1 MYDQF
6 YGFTGRPFQLT
17 PDPNFYFESGTH
29 RKAMSYLGYGLAQ
42 GEGFIVI
49 TGDVGAGKTT
59 LVGHLMN
66 TIDPNRLTAVKL
78 VSTQVEGDD
87 LLRLVAEQFGLDWE
101 GESKAE
107 LLRSMEQYLREQARA
122 GRRTLLIV
130 DEGQNLAISALEE
143 LRMLS
148 NFQLGGHSLL
158 QIFLLGQ
165 PEFRQTLF
173 HSPQLEQLRQRVI
186 ATHHLDPME
195 PEEVEPYILHRLG
208 KVGWTG
214 NPSFSP
220 DAFEEIFDYSEGV
233 PRKLNVLV
241 SRILLFGAVEQQ
253 HRITAQHVRDVVAE
267 IEADRG
273 IDAKTLAPP
282 APLEPAFA
290 APAPAPAAFAPA
302 PVASLAA
309 MATPA
314 PKPEPIWVEAEV
326 DEEPFDLVE
335 AFVEPEPE
343 AEPVVE
349 PVVVDVEPEVEPAPF
364 AAPVAEAEAPLEWP
378 AAVVAEP
385 VAEPEEESVEAAP
398 PPFAAPVEEAPILG
412 LERLSMRAALEEVDI
427 LPPSHGATSFVEARS
442 LVAEQLG
449 LAPAAP
455 AELEAV
461 VEAEPVAQAPR
472 FTIAPDPDWVAIE
485 PEAQV
490 FAPAEAFADPAPVE
504 AKIEA
509 DGEIEPEVQAE
520 TDAPVAAPIDD
531 EDLVAL
537 QRQIAG
543 LEARIAEQDVA
554 LRRVLDLL
562 IDWVER
568 DPANAPDPTLS
579 QTWAA

>member
-17 PDPNFYFESGTH
+17 PDPHFYFESGTH

-87 LLRLVAEQFGLDWE
+87 LLRLVAEQFGIEWE
-101 GESKAE
+101 GQSKAE
-107 LLRSMEQYLREQARA
+107 MLRSMEEYLREQARA

-173 HSPQLEQLRQRVI
+173 HSPTLEQLRQRVI

-241 SRILLFGAVEQQ
+241 SRLLLYGAVEQMN
-253 HRITAQHVRDVVAE
+253 RITAQNVRSVIAE

-273 IDAKTLAPP
+273 IDASTLAPLPVDEIVAAAATAVAPTP
-282 APLEPAFA
+282 APFVAPTA
-290 APAPAPAAFAPA
+290 ANETAREWPLPVAAA
-302 PVASLAA
+302 PVAAA
-309 MATPA
+309 
-314 PKPEPIWVEAEV
+314 
-326 DEEPFDLVE
+326 
-335 AFVEPEPE
+335 
-343 AEPVVE
+343 
-349 PVVVDVEPEVEPAPF
+349 PAPF
-364 AAPVAEAEAPLEWP
+364 AAPT
-378 AAVVAEP
+378 EP
-385 VAEPEEESVEAAP
+385 
-398 PPFAAPVEEAPILG
+398 APVVTPTASEA
-412 LERLSMRAALEEVDI
+412 
-427 LPPSHGATSFVEARS
+427 
-442 LVAEQLG
+442 
-449 LAPAAP
+449 APAAP
-455 AELEAV
+455 TIDPEQLAALE
-461 VEAEPVAQAPR
+461 
-472 FTIAPDPDWVAIE
+472 
-485 PEAQV
+485 
-490 FAPAEAFADPAPVE
+490 
-504 AKIEA
+504 K
-509 DGEIEPEVQAE
+509 
-520 TDAPVAAPIDD
+520 
-531 EDLVAL
+531 
-537 QRQIAG
+537 QIAS
-543 LEARIAEQDVA
+543 LEERLVEQDAA

-562 IDWVER
+562 IEWVER
-568 DPANAPDPTLS
+568 DPDNAPNPANS
-579 QTWAA
+579 RTWAA

>member
-17 PDPNFYFESGTH
+17 PDPHFYFESGTH

-87 LLRLVAEQFGLDWE
+87 LLRLVAEQFGVEWE
-101 GESKAE
+101 GQSKAE
-107 LLRSMEQYLREQARA
+107 LLRSIEQYLREEARA
-122 GRRTLLIV
+122 GKRTLLIV

-173 HSPQLEQLRQRVI
+173 HSPALEQLRQRVI

-241 SRILLFGAVEQQ
+241 SRLLLYGAVEQMR
-253 HRITAQHVRDVVAE
+253 RITAQNVRSVVAE

-273 IDAKTLAPP
+273 LDASTLAPLP
-282 APLEPAFA
+282 
-290 APAPAPAAFAPA
+290 
-302 PVASLAA
+302 
-309 MATPA
+309 
-314 PKPEPIWVEAEV
+314 VEA
-326 DEEPFDLVE
+326 
-335 AFVEPEPE
+335 
-343 AEPVVE
+343 VVAAAADAVA
-349 PVVVDVEPEVEPAPF
+349 PTAVSPPAN
-364 AAPVAEAEAPLEWP
+364 EAPLEWP
-378 AAVVAEP
+378 QRVAEP
-385 VAEPEEESVEAAP
+385 IATDERA
-398 PPFAAPVEEAPILG
+398 PFAAPAEPTPEIILTPPDSEEP
-412 LERLSMRAALEEVDI
+412 D
-427 LPPSHGATSFVEARS
+427 
-442 LVAEQLG
+442 
-449 LAPAAP
+449 LAP
-455 AELEAV
+455 E
-461 VEAEPVAQAPR
+461 
-472 FTIAPDPDWVAIE
+472 IAI
-485 PEAQV
+485 
-490 FAPAEAFADPAPVE
+490 
-504 AKIEA
+504 
-509 DGEIEPEVQAE
+509 
-520 TDAPVAAPIDD
+520 DAPVKAIAAVDP
-531 EDLVAL
+531 EQLEAL
-537 QRQIAG
+537 QRQIVS
-543 LEARIAEQDVA
+543 LEERLVEQDAA

-562 IDWVER
+562 IEWVER
-568 DPANAPDPTLS
+568 DPDNAPNPATS
-579 QTWAA
+579 RTWAA

>member
-87 LLRLVAEQFGLDWE
+87 LLRLVAEQFGIEWE
-101 GESKAE
+101 GQSKAE

-122 GRRTLLIV
+122 GKRTLLIV

-173 HSPQLEQLRQRVI
+173 HSPTLEQLRQRVI

-241 SRILLFGAVEQQ
+241 SRLLLYGAVEQMN
-253 HRITAQHVRDVVAE
+253 RITAQNVRSVVAE

-273 IDAKTLAPP
+273 IDASTLAPLP
-282 APLEPAFA
+282 VEEVVAAAATAVAP
-290 APAPAPAAFAPA
+290 
-302 PVASLAA
+302 
-309 MATPA
+309 T
-314 PKPEPIWVEAEV
+314 
-326 DEEPFDLVE
+326 
-335 AFVEPEPE
+335 
-343 AEPVVE
+343 
-349 PVVVDVEPEVEPAPF
+349 PAPF
-364 AAPVAEAEAPLEWP
+364 AAPMPANETPEWPQRAAEPATESPAPFAMPAEPAQVITLTPPASEETAPEAVEAPP
-378 AAVVAEP
+378 
-385 VAEPEEESVEAAP
+385 
-398 PPFAAPVEEAPILG
+398 
-412 LERLSMRAALEEVDI
+412 
-427 LPPSHGATSFVEARS
+427 
-442 LVAEQLG
+442 
-449 LAPAAP
+449 PAAP
-455 AELEAV
+455 A
-461 VEAEPVAQAPR
+461 
-472 FTIAPDPDWVAIE
+472 IDPEHLAAL
-485 PEAQV
+485 EAQV
-490 FAPAEAFADPAPVE
+490 AS
-504 AKIEA
+504 
-509 DGEIEPEVQAE
+509 
-520 TDAPVAAPIDD
+520 
-531 EDLVAL
+531 
-537 QRQIAG
+537 
-543 LEARIAEQDVA
+543 LEERLIEQDAA

-562 IDWVER
+562 IEWVER
-568 DPANAPDPTLS
+568 DPDNAPNPATS
-579 QTWAA
+579 RTWAA

>member
-1 MYDQF
+1 MYDQY

-17 PDPNFYFESGTH
+17 PDPHFYFESGTH

-66 TIDPNRLTAVKL
+66 TIDPSRLTAVKL

-87 LLRLVAEQFGLDWE
+87 LLRLVAEQFGIEWE

-122 GRRTLLIV
+122 GKRTLLIV

-173 HSPQLEQLRQRVI
+173 HSPTLEQLRQRVI

-241 SRILLFGAVEQQ
+241 SRLLLYGAVEQMN
-253 HRITAQHVRDVVAE
+253 RITAQNVRSVVAE

-273 IDAKTLAPP
+273 IDAATLAPLP
-282 APLEPAFA
+282 VEEVVAAAATIA
-290 APAPAPAAFAPA
+290 AP
-302 PVASLAA
+302 
-309 MATPA
+309 T
-314 PKPEPIWVEAEV
+314 
-326 DEEPFDLVE
+326 
-335 AFVEPEPE
+335 
-343 AEPVVE
+343 
-349 PVVVDVEPEVEPAPF
+349 PAPF
-364 AAPVAEAEAPLEWP
+364 AAPAANETGPKWPRRAGEPAAEA
-378 AAVVAEP
+378 VAP
-385 VAEPEEESVEAAP
+385 VA
-398 PPFAAPVEEAPILG
+398 
-412 LERLSMRAALEEVDI
+412 
-427 LPPSHGATSFVEARS
+427 
-442 LVAEQLG
+442 
-449 LAPAAP
+449 APAAP
-455 AELEAV
+455 AVDPEHLAALEQQ
-461 VEAEPVAQAPR
+461 VAS
-472 FTIAPDPDWVAIE
+472 
-485 PEAQV
+485 
-490 FAPAEAFADPAPVE
+490 
-504 AKIEA
+504 
-509 DGEIEPEVQAE
+509 
-520 TDAPVAAPIDD
+520 
-531 EDLVAL
+531 
-537 QRQIAG
+537 
-543 LEARIAEQDVA
+543 LEARLIEQDEA

-562 IDWVER
+562 IEWVER
-568 DPANAPDPTLS
+568 DPENAPNPAKS

>member
-17 PDPNFYFESGTH
+17 PDPNFYVESGTH

-87 LLRLVAEQFGLDWE
+87 LLRLVAEQFGIEWE

-122 GRRTLLIV
+122 GKRTLLIV

-173 HSPQLEQLRQRVI
+173 HSPTLEQLRQRVI

-241 SRILLFGAVEQQ
+241 SRLLLYGAVEQMN
-253 HRITAQHVRDVVAE
+253 RITAQNVRSVVAE

-273 IDAKTLAPP
+273 IDASTLAPLP
-282 APLEPAFA
+282 VEDVVAAAATAVAP
-290 APAPAPAAFAPA
+290 
-302 PVASLAA
+302 
-309 MATPA
+309 T
-314 PKPEPIWVEAEV
+314 
-326 DEEPFDLVE
+326 
-335 AFVEPEPE
+335 
-343 AEPVVE
+343 
-349 PVVVDVEPEVEPAPF
+349 PAPF
-364 AAPVAEAEAPLEWP
+364 AAPTAANEAPEWP
-378 AAVVAEP
+378 QRAVEPAEP
-385 VAEPEEESVEAAP
+385 AQVITLTPPAAESDVPEAVEAP
-398 PPFAAPVEEAPILG
+398 P
-412 LERLSMRAALEEVDI
+412 
-427 LPPSHGATSFVEARS
+427 
-442 LVAEQLG
+442 
-449 LAPAAP
+449 PAAP
-455 AELEAV
+455 A
-461 VEAEPVAQAPR
+461 
-472 FTIAPDPDWVAIE
+472 IDPEHLAAL
-485 PEAQV
+485 EAQV
-490 FAPAEAFADPAPVE
+490 ASLEE
-504 AKIEA
+504 R
-509 DGEIEPEVQAE
+509 
-520 TDAPVAAPIDD
+520 
-531 EDLVAL
+531 LV
-537 QRQIAG
+537 
-543 LEARIAEQDVA
+543 EQDAA

-562 IDWVER
+562 IEWVER
-568 DPANAPDPTLS
+568 DPENAPNPATS
-579 QTWAA
+579 RTWAA

>member
-17 PDPNFYFESGTH
+17 PDPHFYFESGTH

-87 LLRLVAEQFGLDWE
+87 LLRLVAEQFGIEWE

-122 GRRTLLIV
+122 GKRTLLIV

-148 NFQLGGHSLL
+148 NFVLGGHSLL

-173 HSPQLEQLRQRVI
+173 HSPTLEQLRQRVI

-241 SRILLFGAVEQQ
+241 SRLLLYGAVEQMT
-253 HRITAQHVRDVVAE
+253 RITAQNVRSVVAE

-273 IDAKTLAPP
+273 IDASTLAPLP
-282 APLEPAFA
+282 VEEVVAAAAAAVAP
-290 APAPAPAAFAPA
+290 
-302 PVASLAA
+302 
-309 MATPA
+309 T
-314 PKPEPIWVEAEV
+314 
-326 DEEPFDLVE
+326 
-335 AFVEPEPE
+335 
-343 AEPVVE
+343 
-349 PVVVDVEPEVEPAPF
+349 PAPF
-364 AAPVAEAEAPLEWP
+364 AAPTPANETTLEWP
-378 AAVVAEP
+378 QRAADGR
-385 VAEPEEESVEAAP
+385 
-398 PPFAAPVEEAPILG
+398 PPFAQPAETVILTPPDPSADEV
-412 LERLSMRAALEEVDI
+412 LARMAAAD
-427 LPPSHGATSFVEARS
+427 GDT
-442 LVAEQLG
+442 
-449 LAPAAP
+449 PAAP
-455 AELEAV
+455 AIDPEQLAALEA
-461 VEAEPVAQAPR
+461 
-472 FTIAPDPDWVAIE
+472 
-485 PEAQV
+485 
-490 FAPAEAFADPAPVE
+490 
-504 AKIEA
+504 
-509 DGEIEPEVQAE
+509 
-520 TDAPVAAPIDD
+520 
-531 EDLVAL
+531 
-537 QRQIAG
+537 QIAS
-543 LEARIAEQDVA
+543 LETRLVEQDAA

-562 IDWVER
+562 IEWVER
-568 DPANAPDPTLS
+568 DPENAPNPATS
-579 QTWAA
+579 RTWAA

>member
-17 PDPNFYFESGTH
+17 PDPHFYFESGTH

-87 LLRLVAEQFGLDWE
+87 LLRLVAEQFGLEWE
-101 GESKAE
+101 GHSKAE
-107 LLRSMEQYLREQARA
+107 LLRAMEQYLREQARA
-122 GRRTLLIV
+122 GKRTLLIV

-173 HSPQLEQLRQRVI
+173 HSPALEQLRQRVI

-220 DAFEEIFDYSEGV
+220 DAFEEIFDYCAGV

-241 SRILLFGAVEQQ
+241 SRLLLYGAVEEMN
-253 HRITAQHVRDVVAE
+253 RITGQQVRSVVAE

-273 IDAKTLAPP
+273 LDQTAPVPPQPPIDQLIAYAAAVTAPTAETPSEWPKAVAP
-282 APLEPAFA
+282 APLAQSA
-290 APAPAPAAFAPA
+290 ADDN
-302 PVASLAA
+302 V
-309 MATPA
+309 
-314 PKPEPIWVEAEV
+314 
-326 DEEPFDLVE
+326 
-335 AFVEPEPE
+335 
-343 AEPVVE
+343 
-349 PVVVDVEPEVEPAPF
+349 
-364 AAPVAEAEAPLEWP
+364 LE
-378 AAVVAEP
+378 
-385 VAEPEEESVEAAP
+385 
-398 PPFAAPVEEAPILG
+398 
-412 LERLSMRAALEEVDI
+412 
-427 LPPSHGATSFVEARS
+427 
-442 LVAEQLG
+442 
-449 LAPAAP
+449 LAPAA
-455 AELEAV
+455 
-461 VEAEPVAQAPR
+461 
-472 FTIAPDPDWVAIE
+472 
-485 PEAQV
+485 
-490 FAPAEAFADPAPVE
+490 APAAAIDEAH
-504 AKIEA
+504 
-509 DGEIEPEVQAE
+509 
-520 TDAPVAAPIDD
+520 VAA
-531 EDLVAL
+531 L
-537 QRQIAG
+537 QEQIAG
-543 LEARIAEQDVA
+543 LEARLTEQDAA
-554 LRRVLDLL
+554 LRRVIDLL
-562 IDWVER
+562 IEWVER
-568 DPANAPDPTLS
+568 DPENAPDPASS

>member
-17 PDPNFYFESGTH
+17 PDPHFYFESGTH

-87 LLRLVAEQFGLDWE
+87 LLRLVAEQFGIEWE
-101 GESKAE
+101 GQSKAE

-122 GRRTLLIV
+122 GKRTLLIV

-173 HSPQLEQLRQRVI
+173 HSPTLEQLRQRVI

-214 NPSFSP
+214 NPSFSS

-241 SRILLFGAVEQQ
+241 SRLLLYGAVEQMN
-253 HRITAQHVRDVVAE
+253 RITAQNVRSVVAE

-273 IDAKTLAPP
+273 IDAATLAPLPVEEVVAAAATAVAPTP
-282 APLEPAFA
+282 APFS
-290 APAPAPAAFAPA
+290 APAPANEAPLEWPRRA
-302 PVASLAA
+302 
-309 MATPA
+309 
-314 PKPEPIWVEAEV
+314 
-326 DEEPFDLVE
+326 
-335 AFVEPEPE
+335 
-343 AEPVVE
+343 AEPVA
-349 PVVVDVEPEVEPAPF
+349 DGPAPF
-364 AAPVAEAEAPLEWP
+364 AAPAEAARVVTLSAPG
-378 AAVVAEP
+378 AE
-385 VAEPEEESVEAAP
+385 E
-398 PPFAAPVEEAPILG
+398 
-412 LERLSMRAALEEVDI
+412 DI
-427 LPPSHGATSFVEARS
+427 LELAPETVDAP
-442 LVAEQLG
+442 
-449 LAPAAP
+449 APAAP
-455 AELEAV
+455 AVDPEHLAALEA
-461 VEAEPVAQAPR
+461 
-472 FTIAPDPDWVAIE
+472 
-485 PEAQV
+485 
-490 FAPAEAFADPAPVE
+490 
-504 AKIEA
+504 
-509 DGEIEPEVQAE
+509 
-520 TDAPVAAPIDD
+520 
-531 EDLVAL
+531 
-537 QRQIAG
+537 QIAS
-543 LEARIAEQDVA
+543 LEERLVEQDAA

-562 IDWVER
+562 IEWVER
-568 DPANAPDPTLS
+568 DPDNAPNPATS

>member
-1 MYDQF
+1 MYDQY

-17 PDPNFYFESGTH
+17 PDPHFYFESGTH
-29 RKAMSYLGYGLAQ
+29 RKAMSYLGYGLGQ

-87 LLRLVAEQFGLDWE
+87 LLRLVAEQFGLAWE

-107 LLRSMEQYLREQARA
+107 LLRSMEHYLREQARA

-173 HSPQLEQLRQRVI
+173 HSPTLEQLRQRVI

-208 KVGWTG
+208 KVGWNG

-220 DAFEEIFDYSEGV
+220 DAFEAIFDYSEGV

-241 SRILLFGAVEQQ
+241 SRLLLYGAVEQLS
-253 HRITAQHVRDVVAE
+253 RINAAHVRDVVSE
-267 IEADRG
+267 IDADRG
-273 IDAKTLAPP
+273 IVETNVVPVSADAPAQGASAPEWPLA
-282 APLEPAFA
+282 AA
-290 APAPAPAAFAPA
+290 APGAEGAAA
-302 PVASLAA
+302 
-309 MATPA
+309 
-314 PKPEPIWVEAEV
+314 
-326 DEEPFDLVE
+326 
-335 AFVEPEPE
+335 
-343 AEPVVE
+343 
-349 PVVVDVEPEVEPAPF
+349 APF
-364 AAPVAEAEAPLEWP
+364 APPETSPGDRTG
-378 AAVVAEP
+378 AARP
-385 VAEPEEESVEAAP
+385 EAAP
-398 PPFAAPVEEAPILG
+398 PSPGASGRGFA
-412 LERLSMRAALEEVDI
+412 
-427 LPPSHGATSFVEARS
+427 EARS

-449 LAPAAP
+449 LGSSDTHHAAFPAESAAP
-455 AELEAV
+455 GAG
-461 VEAEPVAQAPR
+461 QAAR
-472 FTIAPDPDWVAIE
+472 E
-485 PEAQV
+485 
-490 FAPAEAFADPAPVE
+490 
-504 AKIEA
+504 
-509 DGEIEPEVQAE
+509 
-520 TDAPVAAPIDD
+520 AAPSASDAQ
-531 EDLVAL
+531 LAAL
-537 QRQIAG
+537 ESQIAA
-543 LEARIAEQDVA
+543 LEARIADQDAA

-568 DPANAPDPTLS
+568 DPANAPDPTAAPMPQS
-579 QTWAA
+579 WAAA

>member
-87 LLRLVAEQFGLDWE
+87 LLRLVAEQFGIEWE
-101 GESKAE
+101 AQSKAE

-122 GRRTLLIV
+122 GKRTLLIV

-173 HSPQLEQLRQRVI
+173 HSPTLEQLRQRVI

-241 SRILLFGAVEQQ
+241 SRLLLYGAVEQMS
-253 HRITAQHVRDVVAE
+253 RITAQNVRSVVAE

-273 IDAKTLAPP
+273 IDASTLAPLP
-282 APLEPAFA
+282 VEEVVAAAATAVAP
-290 APAPAPAAFAPA
+290 
-302 PVASLAA
+302 
-309 MATPA
+309 T
-314 PKPEPIWVEAEV
+314 
-326 DEEPFDLVE
+326 
-335 AFVEPEPE
+335 
-343 AEPVVE
+343 
-349 PVVVDVEPEVEPAPF
+349 PAPF
-364 AAPVAEAEAPLEWP
+364 AAPAAANETPEWPQRAAAPATEGPAPFAVPAEPAQVITLTPPAAEATTPDATEIAP
-378 AAVVAEP
+378 
-385 VAEPEEESVEAAP
+385 
-398 PPFAAPVEEAPILG
+398 
-412 LERLSMRAALEEVDI
+412 
-427 LPPSHGATSFVEARS
+427 
-442 LVAEQLG
+442 
-449 LAPAAP
+449 PAAP
-455 AELEAV
+455 A
-461 VEAEPVAQAPR
+461 
-472 FTIAPDPDWVAIE
+472 IDPEHLAAL
-485 PEAQV
+485 EAQV
-490 FAPAEAFADPAPVE
+490 AS
-504 AKIEA
+504 
-509 DGEIEPEVQAE
+509 
-520 TDAPVAAPIDD
+520 
-531 EDLVAL
+531 
-537 QRQIAG
+537 
-543 LEARIAEQDVA
+543 LEARLVEQDEA

-562 IDWVER
+562 IEWVER
-568 DPANAPDPTLS
+568 DPDNAPNPATS
-579 QTWAA
+579 RTWAA

>member
-17 PDPNFYFESGTH
+17 PDPHFYFESGTH

-87 LLRLVAEQFGLDWE
+87 LLRLVAEQFGIEWE
-101 GESKAE
+101 GQSKAE

-122 GRRTLLIV
+122 GKRTLLIV

-173 HSPQLEQLRQRVI
+173 HSPALEQLRQRVI

-241 SRILLFGAVEQQ
+241 SRLLLYGAVEQMN
-253 HRITAQHVRDVVAE
+253 RITAQNVRSVVAE

-273 IDAKTLAPP
+273 IDAATLVPLPVDEIVAAAAYAVAPTP
-282 APLEPAFA
+282 ASFA
-290 APAPAPAAFAPA
+290 APAPANEAPLEWPQRVA
-302 PVASLAA
+302 TPVA
-309 MATPA
+309 
-314 PKPEPIWVEAEV
+314 
-326 DEEPFDLVE
+326 DG
-335 AFVEPEPE
+335 
-343 AEPVVE
+343 
-349 PVVVDVEPEVEPAPF
+349 PAPF
-364 AAPVAEAEAPLEWP
+364 AAP
-378 AAVVAEP
+378 AEP
-385 VAEPEEESVEAAP
+385 AQLVTLTP
-398 PPFAAPVEEAPILG
+398 P
-412 LERLSMRAALEEVDI
+412 D
-427 LPPSHGATSFVEARS
+427 
-442 LVAEQLG
+442 
-449 LAPAAP
+449 AAP
-455 AELEAV
+455 AVPAVDPEQLAEL
-461 VEAEPVAQAPR
+461 QN
-472 FTIAPDPDWVAIE
+472 
-485 PEAQV
+485 
-490 FAPAEAFADPAPVE
+490 
-504 AKIEA
+504 
-509 DGEIEPEVQAE
+509 
-520 TDAPVAAPIDD
+520 
-531 EDLVAL
+531 
-537 QRQIAG
+537 QIAS
-543 LEARIAEQDVA
+543 LEERLVEQDAA

-562 IDWVER
+562 IEWVER
-568 DPANAPDPTLS
+568 DPENAPNPATS
-579 QTWAA
+579 RTWAA

>member
-17 PDPNFYFESGTH
+17 PDPHFYFESGTH

-87 LLRLVAEQFGLDWE
+87 LLRLVAEQFGIEWE

-122 GRRTLLIV
+122 GKRTLLIV

-173 HSPQLEQLRQRVI
+173 HSPTLEQLRQRVI

-214 NPSFSP
+214 NPSFSS

-241 SRILLFGAVEQQ
+241 SRLLLYGAVEQM
-253 HRITAQHVRDVVAE
+253 HRITAQNVRSVVAE

-273 IDAKTLAPP
+273 IDAATLAP
-282 APLEPAFA
+282 L
-290 APAPAPAAFAPA
+290 
-302 PVASLAA
+302 PVADVVAA
-309 MATPA
+309 AATAVA
-314 PKPEPIWVEAEV
+314 PTS
-326 DEEPFDLVE
+326 
-335 AFVEPEPE
+335 
-343 AEPVVE
+343 
-349 PVVVDVEPEVEPAPF
+349 APF
-364 AAPVAEAEAPLEWP
+364 AAPVADAPLEWP
-378 AAVVAEP
+378 QRAAEP
-385 VAEPEEESVEAAP
+385 AAP
-398 PPFAAPVEEAPILG
+398 DGRPPFAAPAEPERVVTLTSPEPEVSEPAPEAAVEAPPVPAVDPEHL
-412 LERLSMRAALEEVDI
+412 AALE
-427 LPPSHGATSFVEARS
+427 
-442 LVAEQLG
+442 Q
-449 LAPAAP
+449 
-455 AELEAV
+455 
-461 VEAEPVAQAPR
+461 
-472 FTIAPDPDWVAIE
+472 
-485 PEAQV
+485 
-490 FAPAEAFADPAPVE
+490 
-504 AKIEA
+504 
-509 DGEIEPEVQAE
+509 
-520 TDAPVAAPIDD
+520 
-531 EDLVAL
+531 
-537 QRQIAG
+537 QIAS
-543 LEARIAEQDVA
+543 LEARLVEQDAA

-562 IDWVER
+562 IEWVER
-568 DPANAPDPTLS
+568 DPDNAPNPATS
-579 QTWAA
+579 RTWAA

>member
-17 PDPNFYFESGTH
+17 PDPHFYFESGTH

-87 LLRLVAEQFGLDWE
+87 LLRLVAEQFGIEWE
-101 GESKAE
+101 GQSKAE
-107 LLRSMEQYLREQARA
+107 LLRAMEQYLREQARA
-122 GRRTLLIV
+122 GKRTLLIV

-173 HSPQLEQLRQRVI
+173 HSPTLEQLRQRVI

-241 SRILLFGAVEQQ
+241 SRLLLYGAVEQMN
-253 HRITAQHVRDVVAE
+253 RITAQNVRSVVAE

-273 IDAKTLAPP
+273 LDASTLAPLP
-282 APLEPAFA
+282 VEEVVAAAANAVAP
-290 APAPAPAAFAPA
+290 
-302 PVASLAA
+302 
-309 MATPA
+309 T
-314 PKPEPIWVEAEV
+314 
-326 DEEPFDLVE
+326 
-335 AFVEPEPE
+335 
-343 AEPVVE
+343 
-349 PVVVDVEPEVEPAPF
+349 PAPF
-364 AAPVAEAEAPLEWP
+364 AARTPANEARVEWPQRAVEPAAAEDVLEPAPEAPAVP
-378 AAVVAEP
+378 AVD
-385 VAEPEEESVEAAP
+385 PEH
-398 PPFAAPVEEAPILG
+398 L
-412 LERLSMRAALEEVDI
+412 AALE
-427 LPPSHGATSFVEARS
+427 
-442 LVAEQLG
+442 
-449 LAPAAP
+449 
-455 AELEAV
+455 
-461 VEAEPVAQAPR
+461 
-472 FTIAPDPDWVAIE
+472 
-485 PEAQV
+485 AQV
-490 FAPAEAFADPAPVE
+490 ASLEE
-504 AKIEA
+504 R
-509 DGEIEPEVQAE
+509 
-520 TDAPVAAPIDD
+520 
-531 EDLVAL
+531 LV
-537 QRQIAG
+537 
-543 LEARIAEQDVA
+543 EQDAA

-562 IDWVER
+562 IEWVER
-568 DPANAPDPTLS
+568 DPDNAPNPATS
-579 QTWAA
+579 RTWAA

>member
-17 PDPNFYFESGTH
+17 PDPHFYFESGTH

-66 TIDPNRLTAVKL
+66 TIDANRLTAVKL

-87 LLRLVAEQFGLDWE
+87 LLRLVAEQFGIEWE

-122 GRRTLLIV
+122 GKRTLLIV

-173 HSPQLEQLRQRVI
+173 HSPTLEQLRQRVI

-220 DAFEEIFDYSEGV
+220 DAFEEIYDYSEGV

-241 SRILLFGAVEQQ
+241 SRLLLYGAVEQMT
-253 HRITAQHVRDVVAE
+253 RITAQNVRSVVAE

-273 IDAKTLAPP
+273 IDASTLAPLP
-282 APLEPAFA
+282 VEEVVAAAAQTVAPTPTSFA
-290 APAPAPAAFAPA
+290 APTAANEATLEWPQRGADGRPPFAEPEQAVILSPPDPSADEVLARMAATNDDAPTAPAIDPEQLAVLEAQ
-302 PVASLAA
+302 VASL
-309 MATPA
+309 
-314 PKPEPIWVEAEV
+314 
-326 DEEPFDLVE
+326 EERLVE
-335 AFVEPEPE
+335 
-343 AEPVVE
+343 
-349 PVVVDVEPEVEPAPF
+349 
-364 AAPVAEAEAPLEWP
+364 
-378 AAVVAEP
+378 
-385 VAEPEEESVEAAP
+385 
-398 PPFAAPVEEAPILG
+398 
-412 LERLSMRAALEEVDI
+412 
-427 LPPSHGATSFVEARS
+427 
-442 LVAEQLG
+442 Q
-449 LAPAAP
+449 
-455 AELEAV
+455 
-461 VEAEPVAQAPR
+461 
-472 FTIAPDPDWVAIE
+472 
-485 PEAQV
+485 
-490 FAPAEAFADPAPVE
+490 
-504 AKIEA
+504 
-509 DGEIEPEVQAE
+509 
-520 TDAPVAAPIDD
+520 DA
-531 EDLVAL
+531 
-537 QRQIAG
+537 
-543 LEARIAEQDVA
+543 A

-562 IDWVER
+562 IEWVER
-568 DPANAPDPTLS
+568 DPENAPNPATS
-579 QTWAA
+579 KTWAA

>member
-87 LLRLVAEQFGLDWE
+87 LLRLVAEQFGIEWE
-101 GESKAE
+101 EQSKAE

-122 GRRTLLIV
+122 GKRTLLIV

-173 HSPQLEQLRQRVI
+173 HSPTLEQLRQRVI

-241 SRILLFGAVEQQ
+241 SRLLLYGAVEQMT
-253 HRITAQHVRDVVAE
+253 RITAQNVRSVVAE

-273 IDAKTLAPP
+273 IDASTLAPLP
-282 APLEPAFA
+282 VEEVVAAAAAAVAP
-290 APAPAPAAFAPA
+290 
-302 PVASLAA
+302 
-309 MATPA
+309 T
-314 PKPEPIWVEAEV
+314 
-326 DEEPFDLVE
+326 
-335 AFVEPEPE
+335 
-343 AEPVVE
+343 
-349 PVVVDVEPEVEPAPF
+349 PAPF
-364 AAPVAEAEAPLEWP
+364 AAPTPANETALEWP
-378 AAVVAEP
+378 QRAADGRP
-385 VAEPEEESVEAAP
+385 PFAEPEQTVMLTPPDPSADEVLARMAA
-398 PPFAAPVEEAPILG
+398 ADGSAPTAPAIDPEQL
-412 LERLSMRAALEEVDI
+412 AALE
-427 LPPSHGATSFVEARS
+427 A
-442 LVAEQLG
+442 
-449 LAPAAP
+449 
-455 AELEAV
+455 
-461 VEAEPVAQAPR
+461 
-472 FTIAPDPDWVAIE
+472 
-485 PEAQV
+485 
-490 FAPAEAFADPAPVE
+490 
-504 AKIEA
+504 
-509 DGEIEPEVQAE
+509 
-520 TDAPVAAPIDD
+520 
-531 EDLVAL
+531 
-537 QRQIAG
+537 QIAS
-543 LEARIAEQDVA
+543 LETRLVEQDAA

-562 IDWVER
+562 IEWVER
-568 DPANAPDPTLS
+568 DPENAPNPATS
-579 QTWAA
+579 RTWAA

>member
-17 PDPNFYFESGTH
+17 PDPHFYFESGTH

-87 LLRLVAEQFGLDWE
+87 LLRLVAEQFGLEWE
-101 GESKAE
+101 GQSKAE
-107 LLRSMEQYLREQARA
+107 LLRAMEEYLREQARA
-122 GRRTLLIV
+122 GKRTLLIV

-173 HSPQLEQLRQRVI
+173 HSPTLEQLRQRVI

-208 KVGWTG
+208 KVGWAG

-241 SRILLFGAVEQQ
+241 SRLLLYGAVEEMN
-253 HRITAQHVRDVVAE
+253 RITGQQVRSVVAE

-273 IDAKTLAPP
+273 IDEAALAPLP
-282 APLEPAFA
+282 VEQIVAHAAVAAAPTAAPL
-290 APAPAPAAFAPA
+290 APA
-302 PVASLAA
+302 
-309 MATPA
+309 
-314 PKPEPIWVEAEV
+314 
-326 DEEPFDLVE
+326 
-335 AFVEPEPE
+335 
-343 AEPVVE
+343 
-349 PVVVDVEPEVEPAPF
+349 
-364 AAPVAEAEAPLEWP
+364 AEAPLQWP
-378 AAVVAEP
+378 RPAVTVEDAAGR
-385 VAEPEEESVEAAP
+385 
-398 PPFAAPVEEAPILG
+398 PPFAAPAAPAGAVAHAPAATPVAADDGVLELAPETATAPVPAPASAPAIDEAHLT
-412 LERLSMRAALEEVDI
+412 ALEE
-427 LPPSHGATSFVEARS
+427 
-442 LVAEQLG
+442 
-449 LAPAAP
+449 
-455 AELEAV
+455 
-461 VEAEPVAQAPR
+461 
-472 FTIAPDPDWVAIE
+472 
-485 PEAQV
+485 
-490 FAPAEAFADPAPVE
+490 
-504 AKIEA
+504 
-509 DGEIEPEVQAE
+509 
-520 TDAPVAAPIDD
+520 
-531 EDLVAL
+531 
-537 QRQIAG
+537 QIAS
-543 LEARIAEQDVA
+543 LETRLVEQDAA

-562 IDWVER
+562 IEWVER
-568 DPANAPDPTLS
+568 DPDNAPNPATS